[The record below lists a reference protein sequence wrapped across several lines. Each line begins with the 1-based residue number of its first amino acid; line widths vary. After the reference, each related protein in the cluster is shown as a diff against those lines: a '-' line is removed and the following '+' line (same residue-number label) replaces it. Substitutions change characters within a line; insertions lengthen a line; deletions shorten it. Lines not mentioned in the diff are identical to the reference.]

1 MKVWKKRYTQVDVA
15 RYYEQKANRPGSTG
29 TFYFILRS
37 RAIRACHQ
45 AAEAA
50 TAAGRRKTDLGK
62 STLLF
67 RFQPK
72 GGTIGLP
79 LIRNSRWLAARR
91 FCSSEIAKRFPF
103 FLYFRRFPR
112 LSRINGGGS
121 REGKSAGWLLNALY
135 SNEGRERG
143 GTAGF
148 LEHSHL

>member
-50 TAAGRRKTDLGK
+50 AAGRRKTDLGK

-67 RFQPK
+67 RLQPK
-72 GGTIGLP
+72 GGT
-79 LIRNSRWLAARR
+79 
-91 FCSSEIAKRFPF
+91 
-103 FLYFRRFPR
+103 
-112 LSRINGGGS
+112 GS
-121 REGKSAGWLLNALY
+121 AYLLFGTLVGWLLVGFAAAKSRNASLFFFI
-135 SNEGRERG
+135 SADFRG
-143 GTAGF
+143 YPG
-148 LEHSHL
+148 